1 MSDSEDPV
9 DLPDDAGDDLFG
21 DGDLDDIPSDNENG
35 NVVSE
40 KDLASDQEGGEQQG
54 YDGGDMD
61 MDQQEVKEKLVLNT
75 QMYRHRTPK
84 SKDGVVRFTAPF
96 PHVLRFALLTL
107 PTAPLPPSARLSQV
121 CRRGIPPRHLPAN
134 RVGHGKHQQR

>member
-1 MSDSEDPV
+1 MSDSEDPI

-35 NVVSE
+35 NIVSE
-40 KDLASDQEGGEQQG
+40 KDLASDQEDGEQQG

-84 SKDGVVRFTAPF
+84 SKDGVVRFSVPSQRAPDC
-96 PHVLRFALLTL
+96 PADSPDSSAL
-107 PTAPLPPSARLSQV
+107 SE
-121 CRRGIPPRHLPAN
+121 CPAS
-134 RVGHGKHQQR
+134 